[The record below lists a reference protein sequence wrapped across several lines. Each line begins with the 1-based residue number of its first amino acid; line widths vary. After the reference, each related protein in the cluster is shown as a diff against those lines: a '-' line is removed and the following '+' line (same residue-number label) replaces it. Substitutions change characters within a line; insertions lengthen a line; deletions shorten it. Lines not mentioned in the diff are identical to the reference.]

1 MNIKEL
7 IQRNHDWADR
17 IAADNPD
24 FFPTLAAQQKPEILW
39 IGCADSRVPANQVL
53 DMAPGEV
60 FVHRNVS
67 NLIVHSDMNMLS
79 TVQFAVEILKVKH
92 VIICGHYGCGGVT
105 AALGNEDNGLIDNW
119 LLSIKD
125 TCHRHQHELDAI
137 SDQADKIDRACELN
151 VIQQVHNLCHTRIVQ
166 KAWSEGQSL
175 AVHGICYGLK
185 DGKVKDLDVT
195 VDSIDKLAEIY
206 RYHI

>member
-7 IQRNHDWADR
+7 IRRNHDWAER
-17 IAADNPD
+17 VTRDNPD

-92 VIICGHYGCGGVT
+92 IIICGHYGCGGVT
-105 AALGNEDNGLIDNW
+105 AALSHDHNGLIDHW
-119 LLSIKD
+119 LLAIKD
-125 TCHRHQHELDAI
+125 ICERNREELDAI
-137 SDQADKIDRACELN
+137 TDFHEKVDRACELN
-151 VIQQVHNLCHTRIVQ
+151 VIQQVENLCHASIIQ
-166 KAWSEGQSL
+166 KAWSNGQAL

-185 DGKVKDLDVT
+185 DGKAKDLEVT

-206 RYHI
+206 RYQL

>member
-7 IQRNHDWADR
+7 IRRNHDWAER
-17 IAADNPD
+17 VTRDNPD

-92 VIICGHYGCGGVT
+92 IIICGHYGCGGVT
-105 AALGNEDNGLIDNW
+105 AALSHDHNGLIDHW
-119 LLSIKD
+119 LLAIKD
-125 TCHRHQHELDAI
+125 ICAQHRAELDAI
-137 SDQADKIDRACELN
+137 TDFHEKVDRACELN
-151 VIQQVHNLCHTRIVQ
+151 VIQQVQNLCHASIIQR
-166 KAWSEGQSL
+166 AWKDGQPL

-185 DGKVKDLDVT
+185 DGKVKDMNVT
-195 VDSIDKLAEIY
+195 VDSLDKLAEIY
-206 RYHI
+206 RYQL